1 MGSSAGWRREPP
13 GPGTATLTFM
23 ELLPPAPEELRTTA
37 KRTSAL
43 LRDARLV
50 QRRLD
55 VLMTTAAA
63 SDEHSSNCDK
73 CDTGLRT
80 TAEGGGLRGDPGS
93 CFTATCRVRPGLTVG
108 STGS

>member
-63 SDEHSSNCDK
+63 SDDPSC
-73 CDTGLRT
+73 GRI
-80 TAEGGGLRGDPGS
+80 AEAREAVERLVLELTFRQHGNRRRLNRRRDPS
-93 CFTATCRVRPGLTVG
+93 
-108 STGS
+108 